1 MEEKP
6 TDWSNL
12 NEEPSQGETQ
22 SPLAVVAVES
32 TIENNYGVRE
42 SLMEKDEEYEA
53 GSSALGKSSRDD
65 T

>member
-1 MEEKP
+1 M
-6 TDWSNL
+6 
-12 NEEPSQGETQ
+12 
-22 SPLAVVAVES
+22 AVES

>member
-12 NEEPSQGETQ
+12 NEEPSQGEIS
-22 SPLAVVAVES
+22 SPQAVVAVES

>member
-12 NEEPSQGETQ
+12 NEEPSQGETS
-22 SPLAVVAVES
+22 SPQAVVAVES